1 MNIVLASASPRR
13 KELLSNLNLDFE
25 IMKSNIEEF
34 VNDKDT
40 PESVA
45 MSLSFQKA
53 IDIANKTSENNIVI
67 GADTIVV
74 LDEKILGKPTNEQDA
89 FNTLTQLSGKYHEV
103 ITGICVLRL
112 SDNKKIVDYEVT
124 KVKMREFSE
133 SEIKR
138 YIKTTEPMDK
148 AGSYGIQ
155 GYGSLL
161 VEKINGDYFNVVG
174 LPVSKLGQILY
185 RHFDVNII

>member
-13 KELLSNLNLDFE
+13 KELLSNLNLDFK
-25 IMKSNIEEF
+25 IMKSYIEEF
-34 VNDKDT
+34 VNDKYT
-40 PESVA
+40 PESIA

-53 IDIANKTSENNIVI
+53 IDVANKTGKNSIVI

-74 LDEKILGKPTNEQDA
+74 LDEKILGKPKDEQDA
-89 FNTLTQLSGKYHEV
+89 FNTLNQLSGKCHKV
-103 ITGICVLRL
+103 ITGISVLRL
-112 SDNKKIVDYEVT
+112 SDNKKIIDYEVT

-133 SEIKR
+133 DEIKR

-148 AGSYGIQ
+148 AGSYAIQ

-161 VEKINGDYFNVVG
+161 VEQINGDYFNVVG

>member
-13 KELLSNLNLDFE
+13 KELLSNLNFDFE

-34 VNDKDT
+34 VNDKDR

-74 LDEKILGKPTNEQDA
+74 LDEKILGKPEDEQDA
-89 FNTLTQLSGKYHEV
+89 FNTLAQLSGKYHKV
-103 ITGICVLRL
+103 ITGVCVLRL

-133 SEIKR
+133 DEIKR
-138 YIKTTEPMDK
+138 YIKTGEPMDK
-148 AGSYGIQ
+148 AGSYAIQ

>member
-40 PESVA
+40 PQCVA

-74 LDEKILGKPTNEQDA
+74 LDEKILGKPMNEQDA

-133 SEIKR
+133 EEIKR